1 MLTKHLQKWLPA
13 VVILVAL
20 LAMLI
25 PARSSLAASPTP
37 TKSASPTAPA
47 NPVTVGKISWNWND
61 TGGEQSST
69 GDWTKYFF
77 NQVSTASGTNM
88 QFKVFWMGSLYP
100 AAAYLKSAKDNLFPA
115 GGVMDSFVAADIPDL
130 QLASLPMLMPKPQDA
145 DKVLTLIRPT
155 LDKLFLNNWNSVVLM
170 AVPVA
175 PQELWTNKP
184 VASLKDLKGLK
195 IRVQTA
201 EQSDWVKAIGA
212 VPVTVSYA
220 EIYTALQRGT
230 IDGVITASH
239 LIARQKYG
247 EVVKYRAIPECWTLT
262 YFITVTKNYWDQLS
276 KDQQQILLDAGK
288 KTHDYAMN
296 HLVNIGYVTPDQKT
310 AILTTYKAQWDPQ
323 LGAADMKS
331 IQDAAAR
338 IWQKWGIDNG
348 ANAQSL
354 LKAARQTLNK

>member
-1 MLTKHLQKWLPA
+1 MLTKHLQKWLAAA
-13 VVILVAL
+13 VIPVAL

-37 TKSASPTAPA
+37 AS
-47 NPVTVGKISWNWND
+47 PVTVGKISWNWND

-100 AAAYLKSAKDNLFPA
+100 APAYLRSAKDNLFPA
-115 GGVMDSFVAADIPDL
+115 GGIMDSFVAADIPDL

-145 DKVLTLIRPT
+145 DKVLTQVRPT
-155 LDKLFLNNWNSVVLM
+155 LDKIFLSKWNSVVLT
-170 AVPVA
+170 AFPVA

-201 EQSDWVKAIGA
+201 EQSDWVRAIGA

-239 LIARQKYG
+239 LIARQKFG
-247 EVVKYRAIPECWTLT
+247 EVVRYRAIPECWTLT
-262 YFITVTKNYWDQLS
+262 YFLTVTKNYWDQLS
-276 KDQQQILLDAGK
+276 KDEQQILLDAGK
-288 KTHDYAMN
+288 KTHDFAMN
-296 HLVNIGYVTPDQKT
+296 HLVNVGYVTPDQKT

-323 LGAADMKS
+323 LGAADMKA
-331 IQDAAAR
+331 IRDAATR
-338 IWQKWGIDNG
+338 IWQKWAIDNG
-348 ANAQSL
+348 AAAQSL
-354 LKAARQTLNK
+354 LQAARQTLNK